1 MKTVNHWEFHRE
13 RRHIEIEINKLFNGS
28 EKIWFIDTSDDEHI
42 SMGLNIC
49 ATGSISVADAEVF
62 AKALERAVQ
71 FAKEFKY
78 NDYIK
83 TYED

>member
-1 MKTVNHWEFHRE
+1 MKTVKHWEFHRE
-13 RRHIEIEINKLFNGS
+13 RRRIEIEINKPFNGS
-28 EKIWFIDTSDDEHI
+28 EKIWFIDTSDDERI

-78 NDYIK
+78 NGYIK